1 MISYDPR
8 LLTCFSFHLLECG
21 FVSKTGRKMNC
32 SKFWPSYIIKCLESG
47 YQIKSLIRVAFVNG
61 TDLKYELREGHSS
74 VLQLVFIVLMIN

>member
-1 MISYDPR
+1 
-8 LLTCFSFHLLECG
+8 
-21 FVSKTGRKMNC
+21 MNC

-74 VLQLVFIVLMIN
+74 VLQLVIIVLMIN